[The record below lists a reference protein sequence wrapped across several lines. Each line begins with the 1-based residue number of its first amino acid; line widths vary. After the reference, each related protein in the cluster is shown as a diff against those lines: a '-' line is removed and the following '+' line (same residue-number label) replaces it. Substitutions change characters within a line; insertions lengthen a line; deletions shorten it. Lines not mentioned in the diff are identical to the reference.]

1 MREFEQTLDLGLQ
14 VIEESGAP
22 GGEIYLEEHAVF
34 SVAVSGG
41 AVESLET
48 QEVRGAGL
56 RLFAKG
62 RVAFGYT
69 TDLTP
74 EGLKATVT
82 RAAEMLAHAD
92 PHEANRLPEPD
103 TSHSPDPEIHDPSL
117 IRVDPQEK
125 IGAARRMEEAA
136 RETDPRIERVRQS
149 RYSDVIGRTG
159 IANTGGL
166 KRFWPFTRAYASIEL
181 TAGQAEG
188 SQSGWFADFAVKF
201 SALDPV
207 AVGREAARRAV
218 QKLGGRRPATRRASL
233 VLDPVVA
240 ASLLEAISP
249 ALHADNV
256 LKGKSLLASS
266 VGREVAAPR
275 VTLLDDGRVAG
286 GDHSAPWDAEGLA
299 TRCTMLIEGGVL
311 KGFLHSS
318 YTSIRT
324 AAAPTGNAFRS
335 SFKTPPQIA
344 PSTLY
349 LEPTGATRETLL
361 QEAGEGIYISEV
373 MGLHTIDPISGDFSL
388 GASGVALHDGQ
399 PGEPLERI
407 GIAGN
412 ILDLLRSISGVGTD
426 LRFMPGGGA
435 GSSTLLTDISVS
447 GT

>member
-1 MREFEQTLDLGLQ
+1 MREFEDLLDLGLQ
-14 VIEESGAP
+14 VLRESGAP
-22 GGEIYLEEHAVF
+22 GGEIYLEEQGVF

-56 RLFAKG
+56 RLFAGG

-69 TDLTP
+69 TDLSP
-74 EGLKATVT
+74 EGLRVTVA
-82 RAAEMLAHAD
+82 RAKEMLSHAD
-92 PHEANRLPEPD
+92 PHEANRLPEAD
-103 TSHSPDPEIHDPSL
+103 ASHSPDPEIHDPSL
-117 IRVDPQEK
+117 TRVEPHEK
-125 IGAARRMEEAA
+125 ILAARRMEEAA
-136 RETDPRIERVRQS
+136 RETDPRIGRVRQS
-149 RYSDVIGRTG
+149 RYTDVIGRTG
-159 IANTGGL
+159 VANTGGL
-166 KRFWPFTRAYASIEL
+166 KRFWPFTRIYASIEL
-181 TAGQAEG
+181 NAGEGEG
-188 SQSGWFADFAVKF
+188 SQSGWFADFAVRF
-201 SALDPV
+201 SALDAA
-207 AVGREAARRAV
+207 AVGREAARRAL
-218 QKLGGRRPATRRASL
+218 QKLGGQRTATRRANL

-240 ASLLEAISP
+240 ASLLESISP

-266 VGREVAAPR
+266 VDREVAGPR
-275 VTLLDDGRVAG
+275 VTLLDDGRISG
-286 GDHSAPWDAEGLA
+286 GDHSTPWDAEGVA

-318 YTSIRT
+318 YTSVRIG
-324 AAAPTGNAFRS
+324 AAPTGNAFRS
-335 SFKTPPQIA
+335 SFKSPPQIA

-349 LEPTGATRETLL
+349 LEPTGVTREALL
-361 QEAGEGIYISEV
+361 KEAGDGIYITEV

-388 GASGVALHDGQ
+388 GAGGVALHEGRQ
-399 PGEPLERI
+399 GEPLERI

-412 ILDLLRSISGVGTD
+412 ILDLLRSINGVADD